1 MNNKVVKYNELEKK
15 ISKLKS
21 QKKKIGLCH
30 GVFDLIHI
38 GHIKHF
44 RSSKKHC
51 DFLIISITK
60 DEFITKGPN
69 RPYFNEKLRLET
81 LSELTCL
88 DAVVLSEGK
97 TAESIIKLVK
107 PDFYFK
113 GSDYKD
119 HKKDITGKIKEESKL
134 VKKFKGQIIYT
145 KDIKFSSSKIL
156 NKNFLILSS
165 DQKKLINNIKKRYSF
180 LKIKKIIDEFSK
192 VNPLVLGETIID
204 QYFFCEALGKS
215 GKDPF
220 LAFREIY
227 DEKYLGGTG
236 LIARN
241 LASFCNKTQLLT
253 SIGEKSD
260 NLSYIKNKVP
270 KNVSITFFR
279 KKNSPTIIKKRF
291 LDFNTK
297 SKLFGVYDLNDQLIS
312 KQDEVKFINLF
323 KKNNKK
329 TDFTIIADYGH
340 GIITKKICDII
351 TKKSKFLA
359 ANVQINAANKGYH
372 SLLNY
377 KKVDCVIINESEL
390 RSEMRNRED
399 NIKIL
404 IKNLSKKLSLKYLA
418 VTRGSKGILLFE
430 ARKNKFYYSPAFESN
445 ATDKIGA
452 GDTVLSLLSLCIY
465 KKVDLNLSLYISSLA
480 AALSVRIIGNKYAIS
495 KDNLLKYISHTLS

>member
-1 MNNKVVKYNELEKK
+1 MTSKVLKYSDLEKK
-15 ISKLKS
+15 ISRLKT

-30 GVFDLIHI
+30 GVFDLIHV

-44 RSSKKHC
+44 KSAKKLC
-51 DFLIISITK
+51 DYLIISLTK
-60 DEFITKGPN
+60 DEFVTKGPN

-81 LSELTCL
+81 LSELSCV
-88 DAVVLSEGK
+88 DAVFLAEGK
-97 TAESIIKLVK
+97 TAENVIKLLK
-107 PDFYFK
+107 PNFYFK
-113 GSDYKD
+113 GADYKD
-119 HKKDITGKIKEESKL
+119 NKKDVTGKIKTEAKL
-134 VKKFKGQIIYT
+134 VRKYKGQVIYT
-145 KDIKFSSSKIL
+145 KDEKFSSSEIL
-156 NKNFLILSS
+156 NNTFSILSPE
-165 DQKKLINNIKKRYSF
+165 Q
-180 LKIKKIIDEFSK
+180 KKIINYIKKKNDFAKIKNIIDAFYE
-192 VNPLVLGETIID
+192 VTPLVVGETIID

-241 LASFCNKTQLLT
+241 LSSFCRKTFLLT
-253 SIGEKSD
+253 SIGGKGD
-260 NLSYIKNKVP
+260 NLGFIKNRIP
-270 KNVSITFFR
+270 KNVVTFFFK
-279 KKNSPTIIKKRF
+279 KKNSPTIMKKRF

-312 KQDEVKFINLF
+312 KLDENKFISLF
-323 KKNNKK
+323 KKNAKK

-340 GIITKKICDII
+340 GVITKKISETII
-351 TKKSKFLA
+351 KKSNFLA

-377 KKVDCVIINESEL
+377 RNIDCVIINESEL

-418 VTRGSKGILLFE
+418 VTRGSKGIILYE
-430 ARKNKFYYSPAFESN
+430 NKNKKFYYSPAFESN

-452 GDTVLSLLSLCIY
+452 GDTVLSLLSICIF
-465 KKVDLNLSLYISSLA
+465 KRIDLNLGLYISSLA
-480 AALSVRIIGNKYAIS
+480 AALSVRIIGNKHSIS